1 MIGVDCSRNTI
12 LFNPTE
18 ISLVRHPVTANSFA
32 AKSQELQEALSLGTP
47 AIAITFGHD
56 APIGVPDFE
65 GTSPEPTD
73 DGRTGKVSAGCVF
86 WGQATNSTFVTRPA
100 DHANCNV
107 GSYTH
112 GLKTLEEAATGDD
125 VAALLKSGWV
135 TAEAVPTIPQVTE
148 RFSVITYGP
157 LAEAADA
164 PDVVLLH
171 LNPKQTMIMYD
182 AIPEMRIEGKPQCH
196 IIAVAK
202 EQGVVAASVGCML
215 SRVRTGMSNNE
226 MTCAIPGP
234 LLDDVVKRLKVAA
247 AVGKTVAAY
256 ASQDAKRFI

>member
-1 MIGVDCSRNTI
+1 
-12 LFNPTE
+12 
-18 ISLVRHPVTANSFA
+18 
-32 AKSQELQEALSLGTP
+32 
-47 AIAITFGHD
+47 
-56 APIGVPDFE
+56 
-65 GTSPEPTD
+65 
-73 DGRTGKVSAGCVF
+73 
-86 WGQATNSTFVTRPA
+86 
-100 DHANCNV
+100 
-107 GSYTH
+107 
-112 GLKTLEEAATGDD
+112 
-125 VAALLKSGWV
+125 
-135 TAEAVPTIPQVTE
+135 
-148 RFSVITYGP
+148 
-157 LAEAADA
+157 
-164 PDVVLLH
+164 
-171 LNPKQTMIMYD
+171 MIMYD